1 MPRNYAR
8 EYADLAGAYKSA
20 LSGAKSNEGRD
31 AARRDYEEALREIA
45 IAQEEESK
53 SRLGVSA
60 PAQAAA
66 PSRQLSTGQEAKG
79 LARSLA
85 QGASFG
91 FGEEIESLGYALPG
105 GESPAE
111 ARQRIRGEMREYREA
126 RPGRAFAAETAG
138 AFIPALVTG
147 GAAAPAAA
155 GRTIAQRTAQAVG
168 RGLTAT
174 GKSAALSGAL
184 SGAGAAE
191 GGLGA
196 RTVGATVGTLTG
208 TAIGKAGGAV
218 AASLGRGAERMAWGA
233 APKARPGE
241 QAVARMAERAG
252 IENVVEDL
260 GRAAKEASPET
271 RVMDVLGGPGR
282 RLATAVR
289 LSGGRPGEVIEQEM
303 AGRIEQAPDRLIR
316 ALGRT
321 GRAAENL
328 TETVDNLIAQR
339 KAAADPL
346 YAQLR
351 EQPPVMDRKLEEMI
365 ATRPSL
371 KRAQRDAVN
380 LAAEEGVQLPTIDT
394 PSGPM
399 PLRTPEMLHYM
410 KLALDDM
417 IDIGKK
423 PGEGGMGRTALGKI
437 QDTKNEFLNI
447 VDSKVPVFK
456 QARDAWAGPS
466 ALKTAIADGA
476 EAAKSKVDVNE
487 LAKDVSEKS
496 ASELEFY
503 RRGYIQVLRQKVD
516 DGQLKP
522 ADVRNPGFEK
532 RMRAVFGDESDA
544 IVNTL
549 REEMDLTQTGQ
560 RINLGSPTAE
570 RLRDVEDLEGGLV
583 SGRAIRTY
591 AGDRLRTVA
600 RGAEN
605 IEARIRAG
613 RSEGIRGKVGEALM
627 RPVRESY
634 PLMTALAREQAA
646 ERAGER
652 ARRTVA
658 PSLSRLFGGMTS
670 RGLISGQ

>member
-1 MPRNYAR
+1 MPRNYAQ
-8 EYADLAGAYKSA
+8 EYAELAGAYKSA

-53 SRLGVSA
+53 SRREVSA
-60 PAQAAA
+60 PAQAATPA
-66 PSRQLSTGQEAKG
+66 RQLSIGQEARG

-91 FGEEIESLGYALPG
+91 FGEEIESLGYAIPG

-111 ARQRIRGEMREYREA
+111 ARQRIRSEMREYREA
-126 RPGRAFAAETAG
+126 RPGRALAAETAG

-155 GRTIAQRTAQAVG
+155 GRTIAQRTAQAIG

-233 APKARPGE
+233 SPKARPGE

-252 IENVVEDL
+252 IENIVEDL

-289 LSGGRPGEVIEQEM
+289 LSGGRPGDVIEQEM

-316 ALGRT
+316 ALGKT

-371 KRAQRDAVN
+371 KRAQRDAIN

-417 IDIGKK
+417 IDVGKK
-423 PGEGGMGRTALGKI
+423 PEGGMGRTALGKI

-532 RMRAVFGDESDA
+532 RMRAVFGDEADA

-549 REEMDLTQTGQ
+549 REEMDLTLTAQ
-560 RINLGSPTAE
+560 RVSSGSPTAE
-570 RLRDVEDLEGGLV
+570 RLRDMEDLEGGLV

-591 AGDRLRTVA
+591 AGDRLRAVA

-605 IEARIRAG
+605 IEARLRAG
-613 RSEGIRGKVGEALM
+613 RSEEIRGKVGKELM
-627 RPVRESY
+627 RPARESY

-652 ARRTVA
+652 ARRVVA

-670 RGLISGQ
+670 RGLVSGQ